1 MKNSLQKIARII
13 RIDCISKIKLLF
25 FLTITTATSVL
36 IPLITVDLID
46 TITSAR
52 NLNELVK
59 YMFIFCA
66 SSIVEIIVNG
76 ISDIYFSIKEFEFTQ
91 RLKYKVMENLFL
103 LSGEFFNE
111 EKAGNLYTII
121 EDDTGKVGEFVYK
134 IYNVLTAFLQA
145 IAVMGVLTYLE
156 WKLALIVILLIPFVL
171 VLQNYYGNQLEN
183 KAENNRVDFG
193 NSNALTEEFVANASA
208 MIMFGNKKSFL
219 EKYKL
224 SIQRVQKSFKKLTFL
239 NELSNQVLE
248 LSTTIILL
256 IITGYGGYETFK
268 GNITIGVL
276 VVFLQYCVKFITPL
290 ENMILLKVSLNM
302 IKPSLNRI
310 DDIFTGSNPSDKKR
324 TINDIEEIK
333 LENVTFGYEEEQK
346 VIKNADLSFKK
357 NRKYLICGKS
367 GIGKSTIINLILGFW
382 NPNCG
387 KILINGIDIKE
398 YDIEQVRDRISIVSQ
413 KTFFLHDTIYNN
425 LTNGNVNFEEG
436 LIHKVL
442 KQVEMYDDI
451 NKLPRKMDTIIGD
464 DGMTLSG
471 GQRQRLAIARALL
484 KESDVFIFDEPTSAL
499 DLKTERVIAKTIENI
514 RNKIVIIVSHSNVFG
529 NIVDNI
535 YEVKKNDIIIKE
547 GREYGD

>member
-1 MKNSLQKIARII
+1 M
-13 RIDCISKIKLLF
+13 CI
-25 FLTITTATSVL
+25 
-36 IPLITVDLID
+36 
-46 TITSAR
+46 
-52 NLNELVK
+52 
-59 YMFIFCA
+59 
-66 SSIVEIIVNG
+66 
-76 ISDIYFSIKEFEFTQ
+76 
-91 RLKYKVMENLFL
+91 
-103 LSGEFFNE
+103 
-111 EKAGNLYTII
+111 
-121 EDDTGKVGEFVYK
+121 
-134 IYNVLTAFLQA
+134 
-145 IAVMGVLTYLE
+145 
-156 WKLALIVILLIPFVL
+156 
-171 VLQNYYGNQLEN
+171 
-183 KAENNRVDFG
+183 
-193 NSNALTEEFVANASA
+193 
-208 MIMFGNKKSFL
+208 
-219 EKYKL
+219 
-224 SIQRVQKSFKKLTFL
+224 
-239 NELSNQVLE
+239 
-248 LSTTIILL
+248 
-256 IITGYGGYETFK
+256 
-268 GNITIGVL
+268 
-276 VVFLQYCVKFITPL
+276 
-290 ENMILLKVSLNM
+290 
-302 IKPSLNRI
+302 
-310 DDIFTGSNPSDKKR
+310 
-324 TINDIEEIK
+324 
-333 LENVTFGYEEEQK
+333 
-346 VIKNADLSFKK
+346 IKNILFDFKK

-425 LTNGNVNFEEG
+425 LTNGNVNFVEG

-442 KQVEMYDDI
+442 KQVEMYDDV

>member
-1 MKNSLQKIARII
+1 MIIDKI
-13 RIDCISKIKLLF
+13 
-25 FLTITTATSVL
+25 
-36 IPLITVDLID
+36 
-46 TITSAR
+46 
-52 NLNELVK
+52 
-59 YMFIFCA
+59 
-66 SSIVEIIVNG
+66 G
-76 ISDIYFSIKEFEFTQ
+76 DILHTEAD
-91 RLKYKVMENLFL
+91 V
-103 LSGEFFNE
+103 
-111 EKAGNLYTII
+111 
-121 EDDTGKVGEFVYK
+121 
-134 IYNVLTAFLQA
+134 
-145 IAVMGVLTYLE
+145 
-156 WKLALIVILLIPFVL
+156 
-171 VLQNYYGNQLEN
+171 
-183 KAENNRVDFG
+183 NRVDFG

-324 TINDIEEIK
+324 TINDIEEIQ

-442 KQVEMYDDI
+442 KQVEMYDDV